1 MHRRL
6 PAVTLALAVA
16 LSLLPAASLA
26 AKPERETDSYTD
38 RFHDDFI
45 FDMCGIDTWT
55 TVTERWTLK
64 TWPDGSQTFHT
75 RRTFA
80 PDDLRIPIEKGAGTG
95 FFAPDGSS
103 RVTGKPLQLFDRDGG
118 ILLLGTGLVRFDPD
132 GNVLV
137 AHGHDEAL
145 TADLAE
151 FYCP

>member
-6 PAVTLALAVA
+6 PAITLALAVA
-16 LSLLPAASLA
+16 ISLLPAASLA

-75 RRTFA
+75 RRTFV
-80 PDDLRIPIEKGAGTG
+80 PDDPRIPIEKGAGTG
-95 FFAPDGSS
+95 SSPPTAAPASPASRCSCSIATAGSCCWAPAWSGLIPRATSWS
-103 RVTGKPLQLFDRDGG
+103 R
-118 ILLLGTGLVRFDPD
+118 
-132 GNVLV
+132 
-137 AHGHDEAL
+137 
-145 TADLAE
+145 TATTR
-151 FYCP
+151 C

>member
-6 PAVTLALAVA
+6 PALALALA
-16 LSLLPAASLA
+16 LAISLLPAATLA
-26 AKPERETDSYTD
+26 GKPERETDSYTD

-75 RRTFA
+75 RRTFV
-80 PDDLRIPIEKGAGTG
+80 PDDVRIPIEKGAGTG

-103 RVTGKPLQLFDRDGG
+103 RVTGKPLQLMD
-118 ILLLGTGLVRFDPD
+118 TGMARFDPE

-137 AHGHDEAL
+137 AHGHDEVL
-145 TADLAE
+145 TVDLAE
-151 FYCP
+151 YYCP